1 MNDDRKKLENKIL
14 WCARQAKGIK
24 LISSNENLCEAYLK
38 KANISLKAMN
48 LSRDAKIYDWAVD
61 AAYYARYH
69 AVYALLQKFGIK
81 SEIHDCSLMLIRF
94 LFSEKLSEDMLK
106 VIETAKKQRIDL
118 VYYTDRILPEE
129 EIKKNIE
136 TAPSFVL
143 TIEKLISE
151 VNEDMINI
159 IRKELKKTLHQ

>member
-1 MNDDRKKLENKIL
+1 M
-14 WCARQAKGIK
+14 
-24 LISSNENLCEAYLK
+24 
-38 KANISLKAMN
+38 
-48 LSRDAKIYDWAVD
+48 
-61 AAYYARYH
+61 
-69 AVYALLQKFGIK
+69 FK

-94 LFSEKLSEDMLK
+94 LFSEKLNEDMLK
-106 VIETAKKQRIDL
+106 GIETAKKQRIDL

-159 IRKELKKTLHQ
+159 IRKELKKYGNDLDKKEEIIILTKTDVIDAKEVAKQVKKFEKLDKPVFTLSLYDDASVKNFQKELIKILKK